1 MNGQYCF
8 LILAAVASNLLL
20 FGDAFSLSLGARRIA
35 SISPVRTNELMLTAT
50 SSGKK
55 KRRRRKEAP
64 GTEATE
70 TPSAAPGL
78 TSMEKSAENA
88 ADAKDVDD
96 EEEIDVATMLDVANF
111 KFEGEIEGMSLM

>member
-1 MNGQYCF
+1 
-8 LILAAVASNLLL
+8 
-20 FGDAFSLSLGARRIA
+20 
-35 SISPVRTNELMLTAT
+35 MLTAT

-64 GTEATE
+64 GKATE